1 MRYLTR
7 RAIAWVARHLTA
19 PTGSEYDR
27 IDQELTSRRTPARW
41 Q

>member
-7 RAIAWVARHLTA
+7 RVIAWVLAHLAA

-27 IDQELTSRRTPARW
+27 IDQELTRRTPARW